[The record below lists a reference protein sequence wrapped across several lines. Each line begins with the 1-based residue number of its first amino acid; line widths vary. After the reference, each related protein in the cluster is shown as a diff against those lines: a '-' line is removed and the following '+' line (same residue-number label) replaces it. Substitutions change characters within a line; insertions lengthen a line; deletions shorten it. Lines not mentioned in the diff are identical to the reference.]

1 MLSESQEGGMGA
13 FLGACMGD
21 CIGESWE
28 KPGKVCG
35 EIPGTSPGTFPCK
48 RQQVMGS
55 SVGSCVKLGG
65 KAWVVGAKSWLGL
78 AHSWRHPGESALVIP
93 GRSWGDCCKTLD
105 GMSMNASGHS

>member
-48 RQQVMGS
+48 RQQVMES
-55 SVGSCVKLGG
+55 SVGSRVKLGG
-65 KAWVVGAKSWLGL
+65 KAWVVGA
-78 AHSWRHPGESALVIP
+78 
-93 GRSWGDCCKTLD
+93 
-105 GMSMNASGHS
+105 